1 MSYLCIVLLLQVYGS
16 IEAFDG
22 YERFEF
28 QHSYS
33 KVHPIPEQYSPG
45 GIFMSFEFY
54 NVEDRNRVKC
64 LTGQQGKTM
73 VDVDLVHYTNKSKWS
88 ARPSNCGCQFYRY
101 ICKLSTHKA
110 TNIYLL

>member
-33 KVHPIPEQYSPG
+33 KVHPIPEEYTPG

-73 VDVDLVHYTNKSKWS
+73 IDVDVDLVHYTNKSNWS
-88 ARPSNCGCQFYRY
+88 ATPSNGGCQFYRCMY
-101 ICKLSTHKA
+101 P
-110 TNIYLL
+110 